1 MSRYFATIRWQQN
14 QHDNFTEQ
22 KYSRAHQWQFGGG
35 AEIPASAS
43 PNIVPQPYSVP
54 EYADPEE
61 AFVASLSSCHM
72 LFFLHLAAKAGIVVK
87 SYVDEAVGVLS
98 EDTSGR
104 KAMTQVCLR
113 PKVTLA
119 GQHANEQ
126 IDLDPLHHEAHALCF
141 IANSVKTEVLIQPL
155 LS

>member
-1 MSRYFATIRWQQN
+1 MSRYFATIRWQLD

-22 KYSRAHQWQFGGG
+22 KYKRVHQWQLGGG
-35 AEIPASAS
+35 AEMLASAS

-72 LFFLHLAAKAGIVVK
+72 LFFLHLAAKAGIVIE
-87 SYVDEAVGVLS
+87 SYEDEAVGVLS
-98 EDTSGR
+98 EDSTGK
-104 KAMTQVCLR
+104 KAMTQVYLK

-119 GQHANEQ
+119 EKHANEQ
-126 IDLDPLHHEAHALCF
+126 IDLDTLHHQAHELCF
-141 IANSVKTEVLIQPL
+141 IANSVKTQVLVQPL
-155 LS
+155 